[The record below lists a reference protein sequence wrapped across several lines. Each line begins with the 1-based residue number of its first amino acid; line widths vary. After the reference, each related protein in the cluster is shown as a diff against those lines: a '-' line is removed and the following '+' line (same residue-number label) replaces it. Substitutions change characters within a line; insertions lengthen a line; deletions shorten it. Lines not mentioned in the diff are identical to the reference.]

1 MTSGIKTTRVLQLAI
16 LSLTPAISFA
26 ALDVDGLLA
35 KLARPA
41 PATTPFVE
49 VRYSKLLDQPLVV
62 KGQLEYHEDGALV
75 RAVNSPLRERTE
87 IRGET
92 VTVERVGK
100 STRRFSLK
108 RAPELRSMLAGFGA
122 VLGGSRASLEQD
134 FNLALQGNA
143 GHWQLAMT
151 PKSAGVEKYVRDIV
165 IQGHESEP
173 KCIVATQPDTQAS
186 VMIVGKA
193 TSISLPQ
200 PLTREWL
207 DTFCAA
213 GS

>member
-1 MTSGIKTTRVLQLAI
+1 LRRILA
-16 LSLTPAISFA
+16 LASLWLAPAISCA
-26 ALDVDGLLA
+26 ALDVDALLA

-75 RAVNSPLRERTE
+75 RAASDPFRERTT
-87 IRGET
+87 IQGDS
-92 VTVERVGK
+92 VTIERVGK
-100 STRRFSLK
+100 SPRRFALR
-108 RAPELRSMLAGFGA
+108 RAPELRSMLAAFGA

-134 FNLALQGNA
+134 FTLALEGDESR
-143 GHWQLAMT
+143 WRLAMT
-151 PKSAGVEKYVRDIV
+151 PKSAAIGKYVRDIV
-165 IQGHESEP
+165 IQGREKEP
-173 KCIVATQPDTQAS
+173 KCIVITQPDEQAS
-186 VMIVGKA
+186 ITLIGA
-193 TSISLPQ
+193 AASASLPQ
-200 PLTREWL
+200 PVTRDWF